1 MMVHRSVC
9 EDCGEKIDW
18 VSRTSEFGN
27 NCPFCQFGTL
37 QPVGVVGSVMGVG
50 SDIRPEA
57 QELVEQWEEESENV
71 PEDFGDGLEK
81 AANDLEQL
89 IWDCASSQE
98 GQEND

>member
-57 QELVEQWEEESENV
+57 QELVDQWREDSENV
-71 PEDFGDGLEK
+71 PRGFAGGLEK
-81 AANDLEQL
+81 AAKDLEKL
-89 IWDCASSQE
+89 IWDRATAQE
-98 GQEND
+98 DQA

>member
-1 MMVHRSVC
+1 MVHRSVC

-18 VSRTSEFGN
+18 VTRTSEFGN

-57 QELVEQWEEESENV
+57 QELVEQWREDSENV
-71 PEDFGDGLEK
+71 PREFAGGLEK
-81 AANDLEQL
+81 AADDLEKL
-89 IWDCASSQE
+89 IWDRATAQE
-98 GQEND
+98 GRSDG